1 MRARADLHI
10 HSNVSDG
17 VHSPTRI
24 VELALM
30 RNLGGIALTDHD
42 TIDGLSE
49 FLAADAGEGLLRVP
63 GIEIS
68 SEYGGRE
75 AHIIGYFVDPYSKSL
90 KSKLTWVED
99 ARRVRFPKLIEKL
112 RELGIEITDN
122 DVDDALNGV
131 TSPGRPHAARML
143 VRKGVVK
150 DVNEAFEQ
158 FLKKGKPAYVRRDR
172 LSAKDAVLLLKE
184 EGAVPVL
191 AHPLQLKVPDLRGVI
206 IDLMNSGLAGI
217 EVRYDYGTPREGSEE
232 ELRSIAEALG
242 LIMTG
247 GSDYH
252 GDGTNNEIGTVTVP
266 IETIDE
272 LRVAAHNPVD

>member
-10 HSNVSDG
+10 HSSVSDG

-49 FLAADAGEGLLRVP
+49 FLAADAGDGLLRVP

>member
-10 HSNVSDG
+10 HSSVSDG
-17 VHSPTRI
+17 VHPPKRI
-24 VELALM
+24 VELALVC
-30 RNLGGIALTDHD
+30 NLGGIALTDHD

-49 FLAADAGEGLLRVP
+49 FLAADAEDDLVRVP

-75 AHIIGYFVDPYSKSL
+75 AHIIGYFVNPNSKSL

-99 ARRVRFPKLIEKL
+99 ARRVRFPKLVEKL
-112 RELGIEITDN
+112 RELEIEITKD
-122 DVDDALNGV
+122 DVDDALEGV

-143 VRKGVVK
+143 VKKGVVK
-150 DVNEAFEQ
+150 NVNEAFERY
-158 FLKKGKPAYVRRDR
+158 LKKGKPAYVRRDR

-191 AHPLQLKVPDLRGVI
+191 AHPLQMKVPDLMGVV
-206 IDLMNSGLAGI
+206 MNLKDSGLAGI
-217 EVRYDYGTPREGSEE
+217 EVRYQYGTPQEGSEK
-232 ELRSIAEALG
+232 ELRNIAEALG

-272 LRVAAHNPVD
+272 LRLAARNPIG